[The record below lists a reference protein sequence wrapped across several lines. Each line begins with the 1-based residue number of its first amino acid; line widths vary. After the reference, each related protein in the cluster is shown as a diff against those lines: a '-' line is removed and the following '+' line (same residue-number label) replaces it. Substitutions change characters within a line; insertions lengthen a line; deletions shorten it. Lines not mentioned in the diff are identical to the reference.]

1 MVSPITNKVIFMG
14 TFTVD
19 SLCLFFS
26 LSAVYLLLQPSE
38 KLLCA
43 ISDVDVQSTYGEVQ
57 LTYMMYEVSTSDF
70 RLSHMMYVLTHY
82 A

>member
-26 LSAVYLLLQPSE
+26 LSAVYLLLQ
-38 KLLCA
+38 LLL
-43 ISDVDVQSTYGEVQ
+43 
-57 LTYMMYEVSTSDF
+57 LTFFDEFSF
-70 RLSHMMYVLTHY
+70 ATHCFEEFSV
-82 A
+82 AFLIIR